1 MEKRFERYNEITF
14 EAYCK
19 ITIDRAVL
27 KARMEKA
34 ERAKRETSLDE
45 LKDADLY
52 RLCGTDGMPDFDATE
67 PIVFFVQ
74 DRKVGVQNP
83 GLGQAL
89 QYLHPQMRAIILLA
103 YFIGMNDGEIARQL
117 DMSKSAVQ
125 RWRISGLKRLRELME
140 GTR

>member
-19 ITIDRAVL
+19 TSINRAIL

-34 ERAKRETSLDE
+34 ERAKRETSMDE
-45 LKDADLY
+45 LTDADLY
-52 RLCGTDGMPDFDATE
+52 QLCATDGMPDFDTNE
-67 PIVFFVQ
+67 PILFTVQ
-74 DRKVGVQNP
+74 DRKIGVQNP

-89 QYLHPQMRAIILLA
+89 QYLHPQTRAIILLA
-103 YFIGMNDGEIARQL
+103 YFTGMNDGEIARKL

-125 RWRISGLKRLRELME
+125 RWRINGLKKLRELME
-140 GTR
+140 GTQ